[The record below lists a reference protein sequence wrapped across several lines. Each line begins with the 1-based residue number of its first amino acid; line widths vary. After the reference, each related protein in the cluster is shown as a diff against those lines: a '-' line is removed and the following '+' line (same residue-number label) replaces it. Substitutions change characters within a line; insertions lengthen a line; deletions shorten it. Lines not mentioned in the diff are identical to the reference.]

1 MTSMSPRLAPLT
13 LAALGLI
20 GATAQAQTSPL
31 SFYGTVDLGVGKL
44 ASQPPGP
51 PNAPVT
57 SVTGVHN
64 GGVQTSY
71 FGLRGTEDLG
81 DGLKAKFQMEAFI
94 RADTGAAGR
103 FNPPGPPQD
112 PFWSRSSWVGLE
124 GGFGEL
130 RLGNNTNPAWLANV
144 FTSAMGSN
152 SLFSPSFRQQYNG
165 STRGY
170 MAQDTGLPNS
180 LSYSSPNLA
189 GTVVTINVQAAEG
202 SGSGN
207 NVNASVV
214 HRSGP
219 LLLAAA
225 GARVQHVPSPDPAGT
240 LDEQFVMLGAAY
252 DLKVV
257 KLFAQY
263 TDFKD
268 KLGNIQIKTP
278 HLGLTA
284 PLGSGQLQLAWAEG
298 KTSGAASGKRTT
310 TSAGY
315 VHSLSRRT
323 QLYLMVGTDKL
334 PVGTAKSYVTGIRH
348 TF

>member
-1 MTSMSPRLAPLT
+1 MSPRLAPLT

-20 GATAQAQTSPL
+20 GASAQAQTQTSSL

-51 PNAPVT
+51 PNAPIS

-81 DGLKAKFQMEAFI
+81 DGLKAKFQLEAFI
-94 RADTGAAGR
+94 RADTGTPGR

-130 RLGNNTNPAWLANV
+130 RIGLNTNPAWLAHV
-144 FTSAMGSN
+144 FTSAMGGN

-180 LSYSSPNLA
+180 LSYSSPNMG
-189 GTVVTINVQAAEG
+189 GTVVTVNVQMAEG

-207 NVNASVV
+207 NLNASVV

-219 LLLAAA
+219 LLLAAG
-225 GARVQHVPSPDPAGT
+225 GARIQHAPSPDPAGT
-240 LDEQFVMLGAAY
+240 LDEQFVMLGASY
-252 DLKVV
+252 DLKMV

-263 TDFKD
+263 TDFSD
-268 KLGNIQIKTP
+268 KLANVKIKTP

-284 PLGSGQLQLAWAEG
+284 PLGSGQFQLAWAEG
-298 KTSGAASGKRTT
+298 KTTGAANGKRTT

-315 VHSLSRRT
+315 LHSLSRRT
-323 QLYLMVGTDKL
+323 QLYLMASNDKVS
-334 PVGTAKSYVTGIRH
+334 VGTAKSYIAGIRH

>member
-20 GATAQAQTSPL
+20 GATAQAQTTPL
-31 SFYGTVDLGVGKL
+31 SFYGTVDLGVGSM

-51 PNAPVT
+51 PNAPITTVR
-57 SVTGVHN
+57 GMQN

-81 DGLKAKFQMEAFI
+81 DGLKAKFQLESFV
-94 RADTGAAGR
+94 RADTGESGR
-103 FNPPGPPQD
+103 FGPPGPPQD
-112 PFWSRSSWVGLE
+112 PFWSRSAWVGLE

-130 RLGNNTNPAWLANV
+130 RLGLNTNPAWLANV

-180 LSYSSPNLA
+180 VSYSSPNLA
-189 GTVVTINVQAAEG
+189 GTVVTVNVQLAEA
-202 SGSGN
+202 SGTGN
-207 NVNASVV
+207 NLNASVV
-214 HRSGP
+214 HRAGP

-240 LDEQFVMLGAAY
+240 LDEQFVMLGASY

-268 KLGNIQIKTP
+268 ELRNLKIKTP
-278 HLGLTA
+278 HIGLTA
-284 PLGSGQLQLAWAEG
+284 PLGTGQLQLAWAEG
-298 KTSGAASGKRTT
+298 KTTGAASSKRTT

-315 VHSLSRRT
+315 VHPLSRRT
-323 QLYLMVGTDKL
+323 QLYLMVANDKV
-334 PVGTAKSYVTGIRH
+334 PVGTAKSYLTGIRH

>member
-1 MTSMSPRLAPLT
+1 MNKRFARTT

-20 GATAQAQTSPL
+20 GATAQAQTTPL
-31 SFYGTVDLGVGKL
+31 SFYGTMDLGVGKL

-51 PNAPVT
+51 PNAPVS

-81 DGLKAKFQMEAFI
+81 DGLKAKFQLESFI
-94 RADTGAAGR
+94 RADTGASGR

-112 PFWSRSSWVGLE
+112 PFWSRAAWVGLE

-130 RLGNNTNPAWLANV
+130 RLGNNTNPSWLANV

-165 STRGY
+165 STRGH
-170 MAQDTGLPNS
+170 MAQDTGLTNS
-180 LSYSSPNLA
+180 LSYSSPMLA
-189 GTVVTINVQAAEG
+189 GTVVTVNVQASEG
-202 SGSGN
+202 TGSGN
-207 NVNASVV
+207 NLNASVV

-225 GARVQHVPSPDPAGT
+225 GARVRHVPSPDPAGA
-240 LDEQFVMLGAAY
+240 LDEQFVMLGASY

-268 KLGNIQIKTP
+268 TLGNLKIKTP
-278 HLGLTA
+278 HIGLTA
-284 PLGSGQLQLAWAEG
+284 SVGTGELQLAWAEG
-298 KTSGAASGKRTT
+298 KTSGAASSKRTT
-310 TSAGY
+310 TSTGY
-315 VHSLSRRT
+315 VHPLSRRT
-323 QLYLMVGTDKL
+323 QLYLMVASDKL
-334 PVGTAKSYVTGIRH
+334 SVGTANSYMTGIRH

>member
-1 MTSMSPRLAPLT
+1 MSQRLALAT
-13 LAALGLI
+13 LVAVGFMN
-20 GATAQAQTSPL
+20 ATAQAQTTPL
-31 SFYGTVDLGVGKL
+31 SFYGTMDLAVGKL
-44 ASQPPGP
+44 SSQPPGP

-57 SVTGVHN
+57 SVNGVHN

-81 DGLKAKFQMEAFI
+81 DGLKAKFQLESFL
-94 RADTGAAGR
+94 RADTGASGR

-112 PFWSRSSWVGLE
+112 PLWSRAAWVGLE

-130 RLGNNTNPAWLANV
+130 RLGNNTNPSWLANV

-170 MAQDTGLPNS
+170 MAQDTGLSNS
-180 LSYSSPNLA
+180 LSYSSPMLA
-189 GTVVTINVQAAEG
+189 GTVVTVNVQASEG
-202 SGSGN
+202 TGSGN
-207 NVNASVV
+207 NLNGSVV
-214 HRSGP
+214 HRAGP
-219 LLLAAA
+219 LLLALA
-225 GARVQHVPSPDPAGT
+225 GARVQHVPSPDPAGA
-240 LDEQFVMLGAAY
+240 LDEQFVMLGAHY

-257 KLFAQY
+257 TLFAQY

-268 KLGNIQIKTP
+268 KLGNIKIRTP
-278 HLGLTA
+278 HIGLTA
-284 PLGSGQLQLAWAEG
+284 PVGTGQVQLAWAEG

-315 VHSLSRRT
+315 LHPLSRRT
-323 QLYLMVGTDKL
+323 QLYLMVGTDK
-334 PVGTAKSYVTGIRH
+334 VSTGTAKSYVTGIRH

>member
-1 MTSMSPRLAPLT
+1 MNLRFAPLT
-13 LAALGLI
+13 WAVLGLI
-20 GATAQAQTSPL
+20 GPTAQAQTTPL
-31 SFYGTVDLGVGKL
+31 SFYGTVDVSVGKL
-44 ASQPPGP
+44 SAQPPGP
-51 PNAPVT
+51 PNAPVS

-81 DGLKAKFQMEAFI
+81 DGLKAKFQLESFL
-94 RADTGAAGR
+94 RADTGASGR

-112 PFWSRSSWVGLE
+112 PFWSRAAWVGIE

-130 RLGNNTNPAWLANV
+130 RLGTNTNPSWLANV
-144 FTSAMGSN
+144 VTSAMGSN

-170 MAQDTGLPNS
+170 LAQDTGVSNS
-180 LSYSSPNLA
+180 LSYLSPMLA
-189 GTVVTINVQAAEG
+189 GTMATINVQASEG
-202 SGSGN
+202 TGSGN
-207 NVNASVV
+207 NLNASVV

-225 GARVQHVPSPDPAGT
+225 GARVRHVPSPDPAGT
-240 LDEQFVMLGAAY
+240 LDEQFVMLGATY

-268 KLGNIQIKTP
+268 TMSNTKIKTP
-278 HLGLTA
+278 HIGVTA
-284 PLGSGQLQLAWAEG
+284 PVGTGELQLTWAEG
-298 KTSGAASGKRTT
+298 KNSGTTSSKRST

-315 VHSLSRRT
+315 VYPLSRRT
-323 QLYLMVGTDKL
+323 QLYLMFANEKL
-334 PVGTAKSYVTGIRH
+334 SVGTANSSVTGVRH

>member
-1 MTSMSPRLAPLT
+1 MNKRLACTT

-20 GATAQAQTSPL
+20 GATAQAQTTPL
-31 SFYGTVDLGVGKL
+31 ALYGTMDLGVGKL

-57 SVTGVHN
+57 RVNGVHN
-64 GGVQTSY
+64 GGMQTSY
-71 FGLRGTEDLG
+71 FGVRGTEDLG
-81 DGLKAKFQMEAFI
+81 DGLKAKFQLESFL
-94 RADTGAAGR
+94 RGDTGASGR

-112 PFWSRSSWVGLE
+112 PFWSRAAWVGLE

-130 RLGNNTNPAWLANV
+130 RLGNTTNPSWLANV

-170 MAQDTGLPNS
+170 MAQDTALSNS
-180 LSYSSPNLA
+180 LSYSSPMLA
-189 GTVVTINVQAAEG
+189 GTVVTVNVQASEG
-202 SGSGN
+202 TGSGN
-207 NVNASVV
+207 NLNASVV

-219 LLLAAA
+219 VLLAAA
-225 GARVQHVPSPDPAGT
+225 GARVRHVPSPDPAGA
-240 LDEQFVMLGAAY
+240 LDEQFVMLGASY

-268 KLGNIQIKTP
+268 TLGNLKIKTP
-278 HLGLTA
+278 HIGLTA
-284 PLGSGQLQLAWAEG
+284 PVGTGELQLAWAEG
-298 KTSGAASGKRTT
+298 KTSGAASSKRTT

-315 VHSLSRRT
+315 VHPLSRRT
-323 QLYLMVGTDKL
+323 QLYLMVANDKL
-334 PVGTAKSYVTGIRH
+334 SVGTANSYLTGIRH

>member
-1 MTSMSPRLAPLT
+1 MSHRFAPLT
-13 LAALGLI
+13 LAVLGLI
-20 GATAQAQTSPL
+20 GATAQAQTTPL
-31 SFYGTVDLGVGKL
+31 SFYGTVDLGIGKL
-44 ASQPPGP
+44 AAQPPGP
-51 PNAPVT
+51 PNVPVS

-81 DGLKAKFQMEAFI
+81 DGLKAKFQLESFL
-94 RADTGAAGR
+94 RADTGASGR

-112 PFWSRSSWVGLE
+112 PFWSRAAWVGIE

-144 FTSAMGSN
+144 FTSALGSN

-170 MAQDTGLPNS
+170 MAQDTGLTNS
-180 LSYSSPNLA
+180 VSYSSPMLA
-189 GTVVTINVQAAEG
+189 GTVVTVNVQAAEG
-202 SGSGN
+202 TGSGN
-207 NVNASVV
+207 NLNASVV

-225 GARVQHVPSPDPAGT
+225 GARVQHVPSPDPAGA
-240 LDEQFVMLGAAY
+240 LDEQFVMLGASY

-268 KLGNIQIKTP
+268 TVSGTKIKTP
-278 HLGLTA
+278 HVGLTA
-284 PLGSGQLQLAWAEG
+284 PVGTGEIQLAWAEG
-298 KTSGAASGKRTT
+298 KTSGANDSKRTT

-315 VHSLSRRT
+315 VHPLSRRT
-323 QLYLMVGTDKL
+323 QLYLMVANDKL
-334 PVGTAKSYVTGIRH
+334 LVGTANSYVTGIRH